1 MSQLQF
7 PSGQWVGFYT
17 YAGGNRKHLM
27 DLILEFNNGVMT
39 GEGADGIGLFVISG
53 NYSAQSGECAW
64 VKQYVGRHAVGY
76 NGFREGKGIWGNWKI
91 VMAKGGFQI
100 WPLSE
105 GPPLKIA
112 KESDEQENRRSHPSL
127 KVRLIISFWATLAT
141 ALRLLFVCGLC
152 FFNHR

>member
-17 YAGGNRKHLM
+17 YGRGSRKHLM
-27 DLILEFNNGVMT
+27 DLFLEFKNGVMT
-39 GEGADGIGLFVISG
+39 GEGADSIGLFVISG

-64 VKQYVGRHAVGY
+64 VKQYVGRHAVEY
-76 NGFREGKGIWGNWKI
+76 KGFREGKGIWGNWTI

-105 GPPLKIA
+105 GLPLKSA
-112 KESDEQENRRSHPSL
+112 EESDEQERP
-127 KVRLIISFWATLAT
+127 
-141 ALRLLFVCGLC
+141 ALVPK
-152 FFNHR
+152 